1 MSRATGGHAARL
13 RACVAA
19 CLLACGVAA
28 VPTAQAQAQA
38 PTMGLLNT
46 PTADIKTLNY
56 HLRPRQLA
64 PGVWVVEGAVQ
75 DFSRANGCNII
86 NTGFITT
93 PQGSW
98 VVNTGPSL
106 LYGQQQRKA
115 LAQVTGIDLG
125 NSTRTAT
132 STNQVQQ
139 VLNLNLHPDY
149 FFGNQ
154 AWADVP
160 TRALAGSINGMQAE
174 GPAYADN
181 LYALCG
187 DWMKDTASTPAR
199 EALLPGRFTL
209 GGHQLELLRLHGHTA
224 DDAVLL
230 DHTAG
235 VVFAGGLVFAE
246 RIPTTPHA
254 DVAAWLASL
263 DALEAKLKAFPLK
276 ALVPSHGP
284 VYPDLRGLHQ
294 TRDYLR
300 WLDQR
305 LQDSARAGLD
315 LAEVLALPLHTRF
328 AHWGAAATEYARNAT
343 HLYPR
348 YELSA
353 LSH

>member
-1 MSRATGGHAARL
+1 MSRATPHIT
-13 RACVAA
+13 A
-19 CLLACGVAA
+19 CLLVCTLAA
-28 VPTAQAQAQA
+28 GSTAQAQAPA
-38 PTMGLLNT
+38 PAASRTSSP
-46 PTADIKTLNY
+46 PTVDVKNLDY
-56 HLRPRQLA
+56 RLQPRQVA
-64 PGVWVVEGAVQ
+64 SGVWVIEGAVQ

-98 VVNTGPSL
+98 VINTGPSFI
-106 LYGQQQRKA
+106 YGQQQRRA
-115 LAQVTGIDLG
+115 LMQ
-125 NSTRTAT
+125 AT
-132 STNQVQQ
+132 SNAPGASQVQQ

-160 TRALAGSINGMQAE
+160 TRALAGSINGMLAE

-181 LYALCG
+181 LYILCG

-199 EALLPGRFTL
+199 DAMAPGRYTL

-235 VVFAGGLVFAE
+235 VVFGGGLVFAE

-254 DVAAWLASL
+254 NLAAWLASL
-263 DALEAKLKAFPLK
+263 DALEARLQTFPLK

-300 WLDQR
+300 WLDTLLHR
-305 LQDSARAGLD
+305 SASAGLD
-315 LAEVLALPLHTRF
+315 LAEVLALPLPPRF
-328 AHWGAAATEYARNAT
+328 ARWGAAATEYARNAT
-343 HLYPR
+343 HLYPG
-348 YELSA
+348 YELQA
-353 LSH
+353 LAR